1 MRLNSRISSLNASK
15 HCRVNLPKSDF
26 CCSVERIGLHTFSIY
41 LFNPKL
47 CNSSV
52 CKLFKATQNQNVWS
66 CLWSSANIPLRIR
79 SVFCSN
85 IYCKSLKV
93 KDLKTQNCLV
103 PTVGFII
110 ACMYRTY
117 QCFSFANATDQG
129 CCCQWEYFWKSI
141 SINKFNKK
149 IVLFRSIFASMYIF
163 TY

>member
-15 HCRVNLPKSDF
+15 HCRVNLPKSYF
-26 CCSVERIGLHTFSIY
+26 CCSVEQIGLHTVSIY
-41 LFNPKL
+41 LLNPKL

-85 IYCKSLKV
+85 FEGQRFENPKL
-93 KDLKTQNCLV
+93 

-110 ACMYRTY
+110 ACMYLSILFFRK
-117 QCFSFANATDQG
+117 CDRPRMLLPMG
-129 CCCQWEYFWKSI
+129 ILLEEY
-141 SINKFNKK
+141 
-149 IVLFRSIFASMYIF
+149 
-163 TY
+163 